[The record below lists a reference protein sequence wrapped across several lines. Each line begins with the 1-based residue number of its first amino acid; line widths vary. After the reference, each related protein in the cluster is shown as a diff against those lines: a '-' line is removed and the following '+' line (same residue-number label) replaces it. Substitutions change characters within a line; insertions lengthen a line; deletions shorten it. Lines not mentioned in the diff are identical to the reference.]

1 MPYDSAAMT
10 TRRRI
15 TLALVYLGLLG
26 LFVLLSGRPKNPLA
40 DWMFSSLVSSRL
52 GAPLS
57 LRGASIQLGGRMLQ
71 SDRFVLGKP
80 KGFGS
85 GHLAT
90 GSDLKIRFARP
101 FGFSKAPQDVAAGQ
115 LALAIDVTG
124 GGENSLVDALRGGA
138 NPVDSSIG
146 VSIVNLEVTISDA
159 RSGLRT
165 TLLCPRFTYKPSV
178 DARGPILY
186 VVGKCVTAERTG
198 DLYVRL
204 GRIVDPGDR
213 SPTPGA
219 IHPSMEAVTDALAIG
234 LHGVDLSTLSPA
246 FAPWFGGGSLTGI
259 CDFDLDYS
267 WESKA
272 QRLAISCS
280 GELKQPSAL
289 LPALSPTV
297 GIGESAIRLNG
308 GIEIDLAKKR
318 VRADS
323 FRVESE
329 LFYANVDGAHS
340 FESASGAATSSVS
353 IERPLNGTVAISFDR
368 GALRYGPL
376 LQSWLRELGVVSVA
390 GDFDARFGASA
401 SVERPPGPG
410 TFPFSVTCERFVA
423 ALSNGRALRI
433 GDAAFATNARFDA
446 GDLTCSDVL
455 FGTSAWN
462 LRGEVAIARPFAPNR
477 DLSMRL
483 AGELLTQ
490 RLVAPIVAYAGSM
503 PLQMNGEGVLT
514 LEIQH
519 TFPVFG
525 GHVVYESADTDVR
538 YDDLR
543 PGVSDIWNFRGV
555 PYRVEARFGIPRWP
569 GSDPFDLA
577 VEGRV
582 TAQKA
587 IILRDEFTD
596 LDLPFTLANRHL
608 TLGPLNAGYFGGRA
622 SGEVDIVFEKGLD
635 PRVHARLDCEGAEL
649 RHFTALVGAAATG
662 ALAGPYA
669 PLRTTGTNRVTGWLE
684 LDGRGDSM
692 SAVLRT
698 LTGNG
703 VIEIGPGTIEGAS
716 LLDAWAPPATGDGRT
731 IDSLRSSFFFEGGVL
746 DSNDVLLRAGDRQ
759 LRLTGRCDPNGKL
772 DFAIDESDWL
782 GTALHGKLDGR
793 LKPRAIGIR
802 GHYSAPE
809 LHLPDVAAWER
820 APAAELDS
828 LVAEFNR
835 R

>member
-1 MPYDSAAMT
+1 MT

-26 LFVLLSGRPKNPLA
+26 LGVLLTGRPKNPLA
-40 DWMFSSLVSSRL
+40 DWVLSSMVSSRI
-52 GAPLS
+52 GASLS
-57 LRGASIQLGGRMLQ
+57 LEGASIELGGKMLQ
-71 SDRFVLGKP
+71 ADRFVLGKP
-80 KGFGS
+80 KGFGFEPM
-85 GHLAT
+85 AT
-90 GSDLKIRFARP
+90 GAGLKIRFAQP
-101 FGFSKAPQDVAAGQ
+101 FAFSKSLQSVAAGQ

-124 GGENSLVDALRGGA
+124 GGENSLVDALLGGA
-138 NPVDSSIG
+138 HPVDSSIG
-146 VSIVNLEVTISDA
+146 VSIVDLEVTISDA

-165 TLLCPRFTYKPSV
+165 TLLCPRFTYQPSV
-178 DARGPILY
+178 GTRWPNLY

-198 DLYVRL
+198 DIYVRL
-204 GRIVDPGDR
+204 GRIVVPNDR

-219 IHPSMEAVTDALAIG
+219 AHPSMEAVTDAFAIG

-246 FAPWFGGGSLTGI
+246 LAPWFGGGSLTGI

-267 WESKA
+267 WDSNA
-272 QRLAISCS
+272 QRLALSCS

-289 LPALSPTV
+289 LPSLSPTV

-308 GIEIDLAKKR
+308 GIEIDLAKKL

-329 LFYANVDGAHS
+329 LFYANVDGTHS
-340 FESASGAATSSVS
+340 FESASGAAPSSVS
-353 IERPLNGTVAISFDR
+353 SERPLNGTVAMSFDR

-376 LQSWLRELGVVSVA
+376 LQSWLRELGVASVA
-390 GDFDARFGASA
+390 GDFEARFGASA

-410 TFPFSVTCERFVA
+410 AFPLSMTCERFVA
-423 ALSNGRALRI
+423 TLSNGRALQI

-446 GDLTCSDVL
+446 GVLACGDVL
-455 FGTSAWN
+455 FGTSAWI
-462 LRGEVAIARPFAPNR
+462 LRGELAVAQPFGQNQDVRAA
-477 DLSMRL
+477 LS
-483 AGELLTQ
+483 GELLTQ
-490 RLVAPIVAYAGSM
+490 RLVAPIIAYAGSM

-514 LEIQH
+514 LEIRH
-519 TFPVFG
+519 TFPTFE
-525 GHVVYESADTDVR
+525 GHVVYESADTDIR

-543 PGVSDIWNFRGV
+543 PGVSDIWNFRGA
-555 PYRVEARFGIPRWP
+555 PYRVDASFKVPRWP
-569 GSDPFDLA
+569 GSDPFELA
-577 VEGRV
+577 VEGRI

-596 LDLPFTLANRHL
+596 LDLPFVLANRHL

-622 SGEVDIVFEKGLD
+622 TGEVEIVLEKGLD

-662 ALAGPYA
+662 TLAGPYA

-692 SAVLRT
+692 SAVLRS

-703 VIEIGPGTIEGAS
+703 MIEIGPGVIEGAS
-716 LLDAWAPPATGDGRT
+716 FLDAWAPPANGAGRS
-731 IDSLRSSFFFEGGVL
+731 IDSLRSSFFFESGVL
-746 DSNDVLLRAGDRQ
+746 GSNDVVIRAGDRQ
-759 LRLTGRCDPNGKL
+759 LRLTGRCDPSGRL
-772 DFAIDESDWL
+772 DYAIDESDWL
-782 GTALHGKLDGR
+782 GSSLHAKLEGR
-793 LKPRAIGIR
+793 LKPRSIGIR

-809 LHLPDVAAWER
+809 LHLPDAATWER
-820 APAAELDS
+820 ATADELDA
-828 LVAEFNR
+828 LVADFNR